1 MQGDVRQIATGSAA
15 AIQAENGAMW
25 SPEAGPVV
33 TARWLSRF
41 RWAVAA
47 GAALTLAIARSL
59 GVQFSAEGAGLLLT
73 AQVASNLWL
82 GLGLRRGTEP
92 SDRRLGGLILF
103 DIVILTALMGLTGGP
118 SNPFTISYLV
128 YITLAAV
135 TLNAS
140 WAWAA
145 AATSMAGYG
154 ALFITPL
161 RAIVDPHAGHEATSA
176 GLSHQVG
183 MGAAFVAAALLT
195 ASFVTRIRLALEA
208 RERALADARRTAA
221 QQERLAS
228 LTTLAAGAA
237 HELATPLS
245 VIAVAAHELDLAASA
260 ANVPADLAEDAR
272 LIRSQVDRCREILDQ
287 MSGRA
292 DASVAHEAQ
301 TLEADRVVAAT
312 LDTFGPGD
320 RQRVHLTVN
329 PGAPRVRVPLE
340 AAARALR
347 TLVKNALEA
356 SPGEVAVHLDVA
368 PQLEQ
373 VRFQV
378 VDHGTGMAPAT
389 LQHAGEPF
397 FTTKPAGAGFGLGLF
412 LARTFAERWGGRL
425 TLTSSPEAGTTATLL
440 LPKAFEEAEQP

>member
-1 MQGDVRQIATGSAA
+1 MQIDVRQIATGSAA
-15 AIQAENGAMW
+15 PVQIENGAIW
-25 SPEAGPVV
+25 SLEAGPVV
-33 TARWLSRF
+33 TARWLARF

-47 GAALTLAIARSL
+47 GAVLTLAIAQTL
-59 GVQFSAEGAGLLLT
+59 GVQFSVAGVLLPLT
-73 AQVASNLWL
+73 AQVVSNLWL
-82 GLGLRRGTEP
+82 ELWLRRGSEP

-135 TLNAS
+135 TLNAP

-161 RAIVDPHAGHEATSA
+161 RAMVDPHAGHDAMSA
-176 GLSHQVG
+176 DLSHQVG

-195 ASFVTRIRLALEA
+195 ASFVTRIRLALEH

-245 VIAVAAHELDLAASA
+245 VIAVAARELDLAASA
-260 ANVPADLAEDAR
+260 ANVPADIAEDAR

-301 TLEADRVVAAT
+301 TLAAARVVAAT

-320 RQRVHLTVN
+320 RQRVRLTMN

-356 SPGEVAVHLDVA
+356 SPGEAEVDLQVE
-368 PQLEQ
+368 PQQEQ
-373 VRFQV
+373 VRFRV
-378 VDHGTGMAPAT
+378 VDHGMGMTPDT

-425 TLTSSPEAGTTATLL
+425 TLTSSPESGTTATLL
-440 LPKAFEEAEQP
+440 LPKVLEEVRQP

>member
-1 MQGDVRQIATGSAA
+1 MQFDVRQIATGSTAPV
-15 AIQAENGAMW
+15 QPENGEMW

-41 RWAVAA
+41 RWAVAG
-47 GAALTLAIARSL
+47 GAALTLVIARSL
-59 GVQFSAEGAGLLLT
+59 GVEFSASGVVLLLT

-92 SDRRLGGLILF
+92 SDRRLGALILF

-145 AATSMAGYG
+145 AAASMIGYG

-161 RAIVDPHAGHEATSA
+161 RVMVDPHADHDAMSA
-176 GLSHQVG
+176 GLSHQLG

-195 ASFVTRIRLALEA
+195 ASFVTRIRLALED

-260 ANVPADLAEDAR
+260 ANVPADIAEDAR

-301 TLEADRVVAAT
+301 TLPADRVVAAT
-312 LDTFGPGD
+312 LDTFGPRD
-320 RQRVHLTVN
+320 RQRVQLTVT

-356 SPGEVAVHLDVA
+356 SPGEAAVQLQVG

-378 VDHGTGMAPAT
+378 VDHGMGMTPAT

-440 LPKAFEEAEQP
+440 LPKVFEEAEQP